1 MKNELLQAKKEHKD
15 ALKNKA
21 VYLIRRDNII
31 RQILNSDTPNW
42 GSLKISLV
50 NW

>member
-1 MKNELLQAKKEHKD
+1 MKDELLQAKKEHKH

-21 VYLIRRDNII
+21 VYLIRRDNMV

-42 GSLKISLV
+42 GSLKLHLV
-50 NW
+50 DW